1 MTIKPDLNGHT
12 ALVTGASRGIGAAI
26 AIALAEAGAAVA
38 VNYRERADDAEAV
51 VAKIR
56 ESGGRA
62 TAIAADVS
70 QAAAVAKMVD
80 LAGSALGA
88 IDILVNNAGLAIVRS
103 IDDLTENDFDRTIAV
118 NLKSAFLCTQ
128 AVLPAMRAKKWGRIV
143 NISSGAARGAGAIGV
158 HYNASKAGMEGLTR
172 GYAARLVKEGITVN
186 AVAPSLIETDMMR
199 GRSDLARNIP
209 LGRLGQPGE
218 VAQAVLMVLGN
229 DYMTGQ
235 TIILN
240 GGMAFI

>member
-1 MTIKPDLNGHT
+1 MTIKPDLTGHT

-38 VNYRERADDAEAV
+38 VNYRERADDADAV

-88 IDILVNNAGLAIVRS
+88 IDILVNNAGLAIVRG
-103 IDDLTENDFDRTIAV
+103 IDDLTESDFDQTIAV

-128 AVLPAMRAKKWGRIV
+128 AVVPAMRAKKWGRIV

-199 GRSDLARNIP
+199 GRSDLTRNIP

>member
-26 AIALAEAGAAVA
+26 AMALAEAGAAVA
-38 VNYRERADDAEAV
+38 VNYRERADEAEAV

-56 ESGGRA
+56 EFGGRA
-62 TAIAADVS
+62 TGIAADVS

-103 IDDLTENDFDRTIAV
+103 IDDLTESDFDQTIAV

-229 DYMTGQ
+229 DYITGQ

>member
-1 MTIKPDLNGHT
+1 MTIKPDLSGRT

-26 AIALAEAGAAVA
+26 AMALAEAGAAVA
-38 VNYRERADDAEAV
+38 VNYRERADEAEAV

-56 ESGGRA
+56 EFGGRA
-62 TAIAADVS
+62 VAIAADVS

-88 IDILVNNAGLAIVRS
+88 IDILVNNAGLAIVRG
-103 IDDLTENDFDRTIAV
+103 IDDLTEGDFDQTIAV

-128 AVLPAMRAKKWGRIV
+128 AVLPAMHAKKWGRIV

-209 LGRLGQPGE
+209 LGRLGQPSE

>member
-1 MTIKPDLNGHT
+1 MTIKPDLNGHA

-26 AIALAEAGAAVA
+26 AMALAEAGAAVA
-38 VNYRERADDAEAV
+38 VNYRERADDADAV

-88 IDILVNNAGLAIVRS
+88 IDILVNNAGLAIVRG
-103 IDDLTENDFDRTIAV
+103 IDDLTESDFDQTIAV

-128 AVLPAMRAKKWGRIV
+128 AVVPAMRAKKWGRIV